1 MAHPAA
7 DFLTAFGRAL
17 SLMGLYQDGHPARE
31 RAVDRAHDL
40 LLRLQEVDSRP
51 RFTFL
56 GSDIVYAERP
66 FRELKQWDWSE
77 RLARA
82 GIQRLEFTGPVGRE
96 DLEAFLDDAHR
107 MMNDEASSAELR
119 QTRPTAI
126 RFGTVDVHDGQEK
139 PTREAPRTAA
149 LPYSLADEVDSIKWI
164 HDELRDRGDLR
175 LAEAEAIVRSLSV
188 AMHGEQA
195 FVIPLL
201 HLKEYDQYT
210 TTHSLNV
217 STLAMALAEYVGMGP
232 AAVRALGTAG
242 LLHDLGKVTI
252 PDDIL
257 NKPGKLSDDE
267 RAVMNRHPVEGA
279 RRILEAEQFLDLAA
293 VVAYEHHMRIDGGG
307 YPAFRFSRRCHEGSD
322 LVHICDVFDA
332 LRTNRP
338 YRDAWPMERVLTYLE
353 EGAGKEFDAGIVQ
366 AFVRMMRE
374 WGERTAEMTG
384 VEQSVPTQ

>member
-7 DFLTAFGRAL
+7 DFLTALGRAL

-31 RAVDRAHDL
+31 RALDRAHEL
-40 LLRLQEVDSRP
+40 LTRLQEDDPRP

-56 GSDIVYAERP
+56 GIDIVYADRP
-66 FRELKQWDWSE
+66 FRELKAWDWSE
-77 RLARA
+77 RLAGA
-82 GIQRLEFTGPVGRE
+82 GIQRLEFTGPVDRE
-96 DLEAFLDDAHR
+96 DFEAFVDDAHR
-107 MMNDEASSAELR
+107 MMSGEASSAELR
-119 QTRPTAI
+119 HTRPTSI
-126 RFGTVDVHDGQEK
+126 RFGAVDVQDGPEK
-139 PTREAPRTAA
+139 PVVEAPRVAA
-149 LPYSLADEVDSIKWI
+149 LPFSLVDEAESIKWI

-201 HLKEYDQYT
+201 RLKEYDQYT
-210 TTHSLNV
+210 TTHSMNV

-252 PDDIL
+252 PDEIL
-257 NKPGKLSDDE
+257 NKPGKLTDEE

-279 RRILEAEQFLDLAA
+279 RKILEAHEFLDLAA

-307 YPAFRFSRRCHEGSD
+307 YPTFRFPRRCHEGSD
-322 LVHICDVFDA
+322 LIHVCDVFDA

-384 VEQSVPTQ
+384 VEESVPTR

>member
-31 RAVDRAHDL
+31 QALDRAHDL
-40 LLRLQEVDSRP
+40 LARLQEEDPRP

-56 GSDIVYAERP
+56 GADIVYAERP

-77 RLARA
+77 RLATA
-82 GIQRLEFTGPVGRE
+82 GIQRLEFTGPVDRE
-96 DLEAFLDDAHR
+96 DFEAFVDDAHR
-107 MMNDEASSAELR
+107 LINGDLSSAEIR
-119 QTRPTAI
+119 HSRPTAI
-126 RFGTVDVHDGQEK
+126 RFGVVDVSGGEDEPK
-139 PTREAPRTAA
+139 PEAPRTVA
-149 LPYSLADEVDSIKWI
+149 LPYSLADEAESLKWI

-195 FVIPLL
+195 FVIPLVR
-201 HLKEYDQYT
+201 LKEYDQYT
-210 TTHSLNV
+210 TTHSMNV

-242 LLHDLGKVTI
+242 LLHDLGKVTV

-257 NKPGKLSDDE
+257 NKPGKLTDE
-267 RAVMNRHPVEGA
+267 ERVVMNRHPMEGA

-293 VVAYEHHMRIDGGG
+293 VVAYEHHMHIDGSG
-307 YPAFRFSRRCHEGSD
+307 YPGFRFSRRCHEGSD
-322 LVHICDVFDA
+322 LVHVCDVFDA

-338 YRDAWPMERVLTYLE
+338 YRSAWPMERVLGYLE

-374 WGERTAEMTG
+374 WGERAAELSDM
-384 VEQSVPTQ
+384 EPSVPE